1 MESRE
6 RRWGSVPLFE
16 HGVVEAGPHAR
27 KAGPTPCHKVAT
39 LAEYR
44 QAIANI
50 KDSVLVLL
58 KTKDGGSHFVVVRVK

>member
-1 MESRE
+1 
-6 RRWGSVPLFE
+6 
-16 HGVVEAGPHAR
+16 VEAGPHAR